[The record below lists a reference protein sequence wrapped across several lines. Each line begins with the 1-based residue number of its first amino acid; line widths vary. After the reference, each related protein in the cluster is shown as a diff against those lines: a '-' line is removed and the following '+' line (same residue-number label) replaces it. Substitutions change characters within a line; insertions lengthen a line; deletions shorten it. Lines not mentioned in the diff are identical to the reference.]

1 MLGRIFEKMISISPE
16 NIDEIVNIY
25 ENKKKVE
32 IDKELNKKFGAFYTP
47 REIVHYMT
55 KESII
60 SYLLNNLKGK
70 REENEVKVRTLFD
83 LKEKFLV
90 TKADITEEIFDDLAN
105 IIEDIDEKLQ
115 KVKILDPAIGSG
127 AFPMGILHEVST
139 IRYYI
144 YGAFYKVFGMNS
156 NEFKNKQGKISMYKI
171 KRDIIQNNIY

>member
-16 NIDEIVNIY
+16 NINEILKIY
-25 ENKKKVE
+25 ESKKKIE

-70 REENEVKVRTLFD
+70 KEDNEEKIRILFD

-90 TKADITEEIFDDLAN
+90 TKEDITEEIFETLAN
-105 IIEDIDEKLQ
+105 IIEEVDEKLQ
-115 KVKILDPAIGSG
+115 KVKILDPAI
-127 AFPMGILHEVST
+127 
-139 IRYYI
+139 
-144 YGAFYKVFGMNS
+144 
-156 NEFKNKQGKISMYKI
+156 
-171 KRDIIQNNIY
+171 